1 MLSTQYK
8 EHISDY
14 YQWDQLSHAQDYV
27 LFKHNIGPNLAI
39 DETSL
44 SCGELYTI
52 VTNKAGGAGQGTLV
66 AMIKGT
72 KSEDVIAVLEK
83 ISLIKRKTVKEV
95 TLDLSPTMMKI
106 VRTAFPNAT
115 MTNDR
120 FHVQRLFYE
129 AIDEL
134 RITYRWMARDLQN
147 DEIDRCKKEGIEYV
161 PFRYSNGDTRKQL
174 LARAKY
180 VLTKNYTK
188 WTESQAQRA
197 KILFEIHPELK
208 EVYDLSMELTGIY
221 NYHYEKDVARAKLAL
236 WYNKIEKLGYGC
248 FRSVMNTIQNH
259 YETILNFFV
268 NRETNAFAESFNA
281 KVKAFRNQFRGVR
294 DIPFFIFRLCKLC
307 A

>member
-1 MLSTQYK
+1 MQYK

-14 YQWDQLSHAQDYV
+14 YQWDQLAHAQDYV
-27 LFKHNIGPNLAI
+27 LFKHNIGANLAI

-52 VTNKAGGAGQGTLV
+52 ITNKDAHMGRGTLV
-66 AMIKGT
+66 AMVKGT
-72 KSEDVIAVLEK
+72 KSEDVIAILEK
-83 ISLIKRKTVKEV
+83 IELFKRKRVKEV

-106 VRTAFPNAT
+106 VRTVFPNAT

-134 RITYRWMARDLQN
+134 RITYRWMARDLEN
-147 DEIDRCKKEGIEYV
+147 DEIDRCKKEGREYV
-161 PFRYSNGDTRKQL
+161 PFRYANGDTRKQL

-180 VLTKNYTK
+180 VLTKNHTK
-188 WTESQAQRA
+188 WTESQTERA
-197 KILFEIHPELK
+197 RILFEIYPELK
-208 EVYDLSMELTGIY
+208 QVYDLAMRLTEIY
-221 NYHYEKDVARAKLAL
+221 NYHYDKDVARGKLAL

-248 FRSVMNTIQNH
+248 FRSVMNTMQNH
-259 YETILNFFV
+259 YETILNYFV
-268 NRETNAFAESFNA
+268 NRQTNAFAESFNA
-281 KVKAFRNQFRGVR
+281 KVKAFRSQFRGVR